1 MIGGALWLQGAFF
14 IGVKGIEIMSMEE
27 KERHPRHVK
36 KSKDLR
42 KAVKSRDDKRWA
54 RAEIHRHKDR

>member
-1 MIGGALWLQGAFF
+1 MALWLQGAFF
-14 IGVKGIEIMSMEE
+14 IGVKGIEMSMEE

-36 KSKDLR
+36 KARDLR
-42 KAVKSRDDKRWA
+42 KAVKNRDDKRWA